1 MRKLF
6 FILWLLGSVVNLS
19 AQWDWQLVDSNYA
32 PLPASVHVYYSNTP
46 TEGKPNKAYYVRL
59 PLRDR
64 HLNFSSQV
72 GYGKR
77 YTPFEYY
84 AQHQQPLIVM
94 NCTFFE
100 FVHNSNLNV
109 VMNDG
114 KLLAYNVQTLPGKG
128 KDSGQYF
135 HVLGSAIG
143 INKKRKADIAWLY
156 VDSSLSIPKATQ
168 LPINFWKDSISK
180 PTANDYLQRGNF
192 ANWKMQT
199 AVGGGPVLVQQG
211 EIQIANNIERK
222 FAGNAIKDKHPRT
235 GIGYTA
241 NGDLILL
248 VIEGRFPGKAEGAT
262 LEQMATMFKQI
273 GCVEAMNLD
282 GGGSSCLLINGKNT
296 IQPSDKE
303 GQRPVPAVLM
313 VQQR

>member
-1 MRKLF
+1 MKKL
-6 FILWLLGSVVNLS
+6 LLIFLLLIAVIEVS
-19 AQWDWQLVDSNYA
+19 AQWDWQLVDSIYA
-32 PLPASVHVYYSNTP
+32 PLPSTVHLYQTITP
-46 TEGKPNKAYYVRL
+46 TEGKPNKAFYVRL

-64 HLNFSSQV
+64 HLIFSSQV
-72 GYGKR
+72 GNGKR
-77 YTPFEYY
+77 YTPLEYY
-84 AQHQQPLIVM
+84 AQHKQPLIVM

-114 KLLAYNVQTLPGKG
+114 KLLAYNVQTVPGKG

-135 HVLGSAIG
+135 HMLGSAIG

-156 VDSSLSIPKATQ
+156 VDSTLSFPKASQ
-168 LPINFWKDSISK
+168 LPVNFWKDSISN
-180 PTANDYLQRGNF
+180 PTSNDYLQRGNF
-192 ANWKMQT
+192 SNWKMKT

-211 EIQIANNIERK
+211 EIQIANNEERK
-222 FAGNAIKDKHPRT
+222 FAGNAIRDKHPRT

-273 GCVEAMNLD
+273 GCIEAMNLD

-303 GQRPVPAVLM
+303 GQRPVPAVFM
-313 VQQR
+313 VHQR